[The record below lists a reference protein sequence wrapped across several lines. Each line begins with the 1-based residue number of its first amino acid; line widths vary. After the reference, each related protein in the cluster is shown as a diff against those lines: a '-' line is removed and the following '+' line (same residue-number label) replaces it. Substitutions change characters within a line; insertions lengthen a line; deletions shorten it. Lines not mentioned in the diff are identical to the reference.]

1 MRGQDPHKGSNQG
14 VDYPIVSIHNLHS
27 ILVNYMENRKDENHD
42 PAKVVSAIN
51 GRIRKLTYFL
61 LVLGFL
67 GLPLYGC
74 SSDEPPASHP
84 LPAGVVPVKGMV
96 TMVDLGADSCI
107 PCKMMMPI
115 ITKLE
120 KAYRG
125 KAAIVFIDVWKDKE
139 PAKRFGIRAIPT
151 QIFFDKDGKEVYRH
165 TGFMG
170 EADIVSQ
177 LKKMGVG

>member
-1 MRGQDPHKGSNQG
+1 MDNPMRKFIYS
-14 VDYPIVSIHNLHS
+14 
-27 ILVNYMENRKDENHD
+27 
-42 PAKVVSAIN
+42 
-51 GRIRKLTYFL
+51 L
-61 LVLGFL
+61 LILGFVCL
-67 GLPLYGC
+67 ALYGC
-74 SSDEPPASHP
+74 SSDEPSASHP
-84 LPAGVVPVKGMV
+84 QPEGVVPVKGMV

-165 TGFMG
+165 TGFMS
-170 EADIVSQ
+170 EADIVSE